1 LLMLTRHTYVE
12 VCCNPSTSCANKH
25 PGLTQWTRWTTPHAH
40 PTAMRPA
47 SSMMMATQQ
56 PFLNEKDH
64 LRHTTSPHTCISWL
78 CLLDRSLGRHLTHI
92 QFCNRMT
99 KQGAKEVGTN
109 VKWSKAQRSLH
120 HDISCLTLPHII
132 VIVMILP
139 LTKQCLLF
147 LLPSSPC
154 CSAFNLSNRKQLND
168 TQMTATFDVPVIRTA
183 MQYVCLHHNNNKAHK
198 GLHWPSKPIDTSTQ
212 PLYWSI
218 ELSQGSGHAQLLIA
232 CVARWF
238 FHKSAWT
245 LY

>member
-1 LLMLTRHTYVE
+1 
-12 VCCNPSTSCANKH
+12 
-25 PGLTQWTRWTTPHAH
+25 
-40 PTAMRPA
+40 
-47 SSMMMATQQ
+47 MMMATQQ
-56 PFLNEKDH
+56 PFLNEKVTH
-64 LRHTTSPHTCISWL
+64 LRHTTSPHRCISWL

-212 PLYWSI
+212 PLGPSNY
-218 ELSQGSGHAQLLIA
+218 
-232 CVARWF
+232 
-238 FHKSAWT
+238 HKAAAMPSC
-245 LY
+245 